1 MKKLFSLAL
10 TAALLLTLAACG
22 RPADPSSPITTKA
35 ITTAPTAP
43 QAAASAVPWELLG
56 KKVGEVRA
64 SLGEVVSESPN
75 VWLDAAMCGFR
86 EKDKML
92 VYFLFGTQEILWDDV
107 PGYADELVVAGF
119 CVTPAMLLP
128 GFRDGMTAAEFL
140 QAIGVTLDKNAYQ
153 AIDDFG
159 EEYSLSYTA
168 QGKKLSMTITSY
180 TVYGQG
186 KRPLRADDY
195 ILIRN
200 DAYREKNEA
209 DLGTKIPWDII
220 QADSDAAWAKR
231 EQ

>member
-22 RPADPSSPITTKA
+22 TRIPSDPITTKA
-35 ITTAPTAP
+35 ATEAPTTAPP
-43 QAAASAVPWELLG
+43 AANAVPWELLG

-64 SLGEVVSESPN
+64 SLGEVVSESPS

-86 EKDKML
+86 AKDGKL
-92 VYFLFGTQEILWDDV
+92 IYFVFGTQEILWDGV
-107 PGYADELVVAGF
+107 PRYADELVVAGF
-119 CVTPAMLLP
+119 CVTPATLLP
-128 GFRDGMTAAEFL
+128 AFQDGMAVADFL
-140 QAIGVTLDKNAYQ
+140 RAIGVTLDENDYL
-153 AIDDFG
+153 AIEDFG
-159 EEYSLSYTA
+159 EEYTLSYTA
-168 QGKKLSMTITSY
+168 GGKKLAMTITSY

-220 QADSDAAWAKR
+220 QADSDAASAKR
-231 EQ
+231 GQ